1 MEFFEY
7 KNVVLETPNSL
18 EAEAYRKLE
27 LNIRIQAIDDEL
39 KVIQTTS
46 PTPKDGKTTTAINLA
61 AVYSERGLK
70 VLIIDFDLRKPKIH
84 RAFKVANEIGFYD
97 YIVEDKNI
105 DDLIIK
111 HESKI
116 DLLLSGNRIS
126 TPNIVLQANKTKNM
140 LDRLKERYDII
151 IVDSPP
157 VLSVTDAFI
166 ISEIVDG
173 VIFVVAYNQ
182 TKKED
187 AKNALTQLQDTEVNI
202 LGTVFANV
210 DPKKNR
216 YSYDYYYR
224 REDEDED

>member
-7 KNVVLETPNSL
+7 KNVVIETPNSL

-27 LNIRIQAIDDEL
+27 LNVRMQAIDKEL

-61 AVYSERGLK
+61 AVYAERGLK

-84 RAFKVANEIGFYD
+84 RAFKKANEMGFYD
-97 YIVEDKNI
+97 FIVEDKDIN
-105 DDLIIK
+105 DLIIK
-111 HESKI
+111 DESKI

-126 TPNIVLQANKTKNM
+126 TPNIVLQSNKTKN
-140 LDRLKERYDII
+140 LVEKLKELYDII
-151 IVDSPP
+151 IIDSPP
-157 VLSVTDAFI
+157 ILSVTDAFI
-166 ISEIVDG
+166 ISELVDG

-187 AKNALTQLQDTEVNI
+187 AKEALEQLQDTEANI
-202 LGTVFANV
+202 LGSVFANV
-210 DPKKNR
+210 DPKKHKS
-216 YSYDYYYR
+216 SYGYYYR
-224 REDEDED
+224 EEE

>member
-1 MEFFEY
+1 MEYFEY
-7 KNVVLETPNSL
+7 HNVVIETPNSP

-27 LNIRIQAIDDEL
+27 LNLRMQAIDTEL

-61 AVYSERGLK
+61 AVYAERGLK

-84 RAFKVANEIGFYD
+84 RAFKKANEFGFYD
-97 YIVEDKNI
+97 FIVDDKDI

-111 HESKI
+111 DDSKI
-116 DLLLSGNRIS
+116 DLLLSGSRITS
-126 TPNIVLQANKTKNM
+126 PHIVLQSNKTKNM
-140 LDRLKERYDII
+140 VEKLKERYDVI

-157 VLSVTDAFI
+157 ILSVTDAFI

-187 AKNALTQLQDTEVNI
+187 AKNALEQLEDTEANI
-202 LGTVFANV
+202 LGSVFANV
-210 DPKKNR
+210 DPKKHR
-216 YSYDYYYR
+216 YGYNYYYR
-224 REDEDED
+224 ENGDEE